1 MKFPA
6 AILVLFTS
14 LAVVSASNLHAGL
27 SPVARH
33 SRLTQRASSLEV
45 AVKRAPKLCINR
57 TNKKKVVVSST
68 KAQSSS
74 SAAPKPTVLAAIV
87 KPASSPA
94 PNNGG
99 SNSGGTIQ
107 VQSGNCGNSGA
118 TRTTTKTSGPNGSID
133 WLNCGI
139 NAGGWNPPFIRI
151 ENVITQSLS
160 SALSSGSSPFKA
172 CAPYVWIFEKYGG
185 QFNIP
190 PIILASFAMQESSC
204 NPATVGGGGEQGLMQ
219 ITREK
224 CGGLSDQACRDPE
237 FNIRTGAKFFADT
250 LNGNGGN
257 LLLSIGQYNG
267 WFRGMTMDKATAAA
281 FSACCRCQN
290 NLDYLHQFL
299 NGWCQNINAYNNNF
313 RLGKFFN
320 LDRCG

>member
-1 MKFPA
+1 MKLPT
-6 AILVLFTS
+6 AIFVFYISLVI
-14 LAVVSASNLHAGL
+14 VSASNPHAGL
-27 SPVARH
+27 SLGARH
-33 SRLTQRASSLEV
+33 SHLTQRSSILEV
-45 AVKRAPKLCINR
+45 AVKRAPKLCPNR
-57 TNKKKVVVSST
+57 TNKK
-68 KAQSSS
+68 SSS
-74 SAAPKPTVLAAIV
+74 SAAPKPAPTNLAANV

-94 PNNGG
+94 SNNGG
-99 SNSGGTIQ
+99 SNSGGIIQ
-107 VQSGNCGNSGA
+107 VQSSNCGNSGA
-118 TRTTTKTSGPNGSID
+118 TRTTTTTSGPNGSID
-133 WLNCGI
+133 WLNCGV

-160 SALSSGSSPFKA
+160 SALNSGSSPFKA
-172 CAPYVWIFEKYGG
+172 CAPYIWIFEKYGG

-204 NPATVGGGGEQGLMQ
+204 NPNTVGGAGEQGLMQ

-257 LLLSIGQYNG
+257 LLLSIGHYNG
-267 WFRGMTMDKATAAA
+267 WFPGMTFGQATAAA
-281 FSACCRCQN
+281 YSGCCRCQN

-299 NGWCQNINAYNNNF
+299 NGWCQNINAYSNNL